1 MQTIWVKNNQKF
13 GTMVIQ
19 IIDEFGTHHFSLIF
33 QENLSFY
40 SSTKNSH
47 WLDTHLKE
55 WIISLSI
62 EMEQVTK
69 FIGSA
74 DVTIRALFIQYVFQP
89 C

>member
-1 MQTIWVKNNQKF
+1 MEQWLF
-13 GTMVIQ
+13 RLF
-19 IIDEFGTHHFSLIF
+19 DEFGTHRFSLIF

-47 WLDTHLKE
+47 WFDTHLKE
-55 WIISLSI
+55 WIISLSM
-62 EMEQVTK
+62 EMELVTK

>member
-1 MQTIWVKNNQKF
+1 MEQWLF
-13 GTMVIQ
+13 RLF
-19 IIDEFGTHHFSLIF
+19 DEFGTHHFSLIF

-55 WIISLSI
+55 WIISLSM
-62 EMEQVTK
+62 EMEQVPN

-74 DVTIRALFIQYVFQP
+74 DVTVRAILIQYVFQP